1 MNTERGLTAINL
13 AITAGNYFGD
23 INVVQH
29 LIENGN
35 VELSE
40 ETLWH
45 QLLMYSLS
53 NDQITFFRLADRF
66 ARGFISLNN
75 LHDEKKVSLHK
86 AIACK
91 AK

>member
-1 MNTERGLTAINL
+1 
-13 AITAGNYFGD
+13 
-23 INVVQH
+23 
-29 LIENGN
+29 
-35 VELSE
+35 
-40 ETLWH
+40 
-45 QLLMYSLS
+45 MYSLN

-91 AK
+91 ARRVIHFYLNAMDIDQID